1 MVVILKCCFVQI
13 FNFHLYK
20 IKNMYFHKI
29 KKLYSSVYIDF
40 LLILLKIKI
49 FVY

>member
-1 MVVILKCCFVQI
+1 MVVILKFCFVQI

>member
-1 MVVILKCCFVQI
+1 MVVILKFCFVQI
-13 FNFHLYK
+13 FNFYLYK
-20 IKNMYFHKI
+20 IKNMYFHK
-29 KKLYSSVYIDF
+29 KLYSIIYIDF

>member
-1 MVVILKCCFVQI
+1 
-13 FNFHLYK
+13 
-20 IKNMYFHKI
+20 MYFHKI

-49 FVY
+49 FVYWSGIPFKCVKKK